1 MTENSVL
8 LSSIDDIEL
17 YLLGNISK
25 ADIEY
30 HFKATDNVGGLVSVL
45 DGEGF
50 GKAVSEDV
58 VSVDKVP
65 VNDGSGFNDFHSMR
79 GNDEFQR
86 DAQGVRSFGGTMYY
100 NGGGLCHGGPPF

>member
-1 MTENSVL
+1 MTENSIL

-30 HFKATDNVGGLVSVL
+30 HFKVTDNVGGLVSVL
-45 DGEGF
+45 DGEVF
-50 GKAVSEDV
+50 GKVVGEDV

-65 VNDGSGFNDFHSMR
+65 VNDGGSFDNFQSTR
-79 GNDEFQR
+79 GNNEFQR
-86 DAQGVRSFGGTMYY
+86 DVQGVRSFGGTMYC